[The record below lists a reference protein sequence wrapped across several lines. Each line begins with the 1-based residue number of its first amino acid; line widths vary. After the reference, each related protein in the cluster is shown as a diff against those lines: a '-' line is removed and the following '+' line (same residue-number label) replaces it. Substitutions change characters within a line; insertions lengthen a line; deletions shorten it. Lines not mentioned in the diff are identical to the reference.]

1 MENFKTL
8 LDDYNLDQI
17 SQKLSQFLHSADGYE
32 NRLKLTH
39 ALLGLINESCVLL
52 KTVDLND
59 FISEIRKRIEDIE
72 SQSNNLKEVY
82 RRHLDLNKDVSGVL
96 ANPNHN
102 KISTLQNEI
111 EKLLKEYDSILKEI
125 LEHRKKLPIETKLK
139 EQKQL

>member
-17 SQKLSQFLHSADGYE
+17 SQELSQFLHSADGYE

-59 FISEIRKRIEDIE
+59 FISEIRKRIEDTE
-72 SQSNNLKEVY
+72 SLIKTHSQRKNIRFKSIMTY
-82 RRHLDLNKDVSGVL
+82 LN
-96 ANPNHN
+96 
-102 KISTLQNEI
+102 
-111 EKLLKEYDSILKEI
+111 
-125 LEHRKKLPIETKLK
+125 
-139 EQKQL
+139 